1 MSKKAILQIRQAED
15 RARVLCRVAEEK
27 AAEILESVEQE
38 GKAHLD
44 ETERATEREFAEELA
59 QIRARADALLERK
72 RAEAEREA
80 AELAGAARAHMSQ
93 ATQRIV
99 WGMIEKCQ

>member
-1 MSKKAILQIRQAED
+1 MSKKAIAQIRQAED
-15 RARVLCRVAEEK
+15 RAQVLCRVAEEK

-38 GKAHLD
+38 GRAHLE

-59 QIRARADALLERK
+59 QIRARADALVERK
-72 RAEAEREA
+72 RVEAEREA
-80 AELAGAARAHMSQ
+80 EELAKTARLHMDE
-93 ATQRIV
+93 ATHRIV